1 MIRVV
6 IVDDDKDAALAL
18 KRNINGRDKI
28 VVVNLFHNGKDAA
41 TLCFDDNPDIV
52 LMDVKM
58 PGMDG
63 IEASKII
70 KNKNPRIKILIL
82 TLFSEKECMINAIKA
97 NCDGF
102 IFKGHRSE
110 EIISIINNTYK
121 GMNTFEKDVQET
133 LREQI
138 INSNQNYNNN
148 EIDRKALELLTE
160 REKDIV
166 RLIIAGKKDNEIAGD
181 LHLSEG
187 YLRNILV
194 EIRDKLGL
202 RNSKELAVW
211 GAKMG
216 L

>member
-18 KRNINGRDKI
+18 KRNIDGIDDIKVI
-28 VVVNLFHNGKDAA
+28 DIFHNGMDAA
-41 TLCFDDNPDIV
+41 TLCFDKNPDVI

-58 PGMDG
+58 PVMDG
-63 IEASKII
+63 IEASKLI
-70 KNKNPRIKILIL
+70 KKKNPKIKILIL
-82 TLFSEKECMINAIKA
+82 TLFSEKESMIKAIKA

-102 IFKGHRSE
+102 LYKGHKSE
-110 EIISIINNTYK
+110 EVISIIKNTFQ
-121 GMNTFEKDVQET
+121 GMNTFENDVKAVFHEQVFNSNYHRSINGVDLKALDSLT
-133 LREQI
+133 KREQ
-138 INSNQNYNNN
+138 
-148 EIDRKALELLTE
+148 
-160 REKDIV
+160 DIV
-166 RLIIAGKKDNEIAGD
+166 RLITAGRKDAEIAGE
-181 LHLSEG
+181 LYISEG

-194 EIRDKLGL
+194 EIREKLGL